1 MALLLAAPHRDLQ
14 PLAAS
19 IKQLAPEL
27 DVRVWPQIG
36 DPASVT
42 FVVCWHQP
50 PGLLKSLTGLKAA
63 CSLGAG
69 VNHLLTDP
77 DLPSDLPLGRL
88 AGQRL
93 AADLA
98 AYLVGQVVR
107 DWRQLDRFD
116 ALQSVHYWQPFA
128 PERPPVIGLLGYGS
142 MGRRAA
148 QAFSALDFPVL
159 ACRRRPT
166 DKDSSP
172 ARLVDLKILAGEADY
187 LICTLPLTSDT
198 DGILNAGLFA
208 AMKPGS
214 VLINVGRGEHLNE
227 NDLLEALGLGRPA
240 RAILDVFRAEP
251 LANDHPF
258 WTHPAIRITPHC
270 ASLTH
275 TDEAAGLIVESYH
288 RVIAGHP
295 PLNAID
301 RQLGY

>member
-1 MALLLAAPHRDLQ
+1 MALLLAAPLRDLQ

-27 DVRVWPQIG
+27 DVRVWPQTG
-36 DPASVT
+36 DPESVE
-42 FVVCWHQP
+42 FVVCWQQP
-50 PGLLKSLTGLKAA
+50 PGLLKSLPGLKAA

-69 VNHLLTDP
+69 VNHLLADP

-98 AYLVGQVVR
+98 AYLVGQVIR

-128 PERPPVIGLLGYGS
+128 PERPPMIGLLGYGS
-142 MGRRAA
+142 MGRKAA

-159 ACRRRPT
+159 ACRRRPP
-166 DKDSSP
+166 DKDASP
-172 ARLVDLKILAGEADY
+172 VRFVDLKTLAGESDY

-198 DGILNAGLFA
+198 DDILDAGLFA

-251 LANDHPF
+251 LASDHPF
-258 WTHPAIRITPHC
+258 WSHQAIRITPHC
-270 ASLTH
+270 ASLTQ
-275 TDEAAGLIVESYH
+275 TDEAAALIVESYH
-288 RVIAGHP
+288 RVLAGHP
-295 PLNAID
+295 PLGVID